1 MNVTELVAPPFLP
14 VTLAEVW
21 EHLRMDPEGSPA
33 STPLDTLLERN
44 IRTATAI
51 IQQRTNRSLISRRLC
66 ASFPAFPAEGY
77 GLDLPYP
84 PVREIRSVSYY
95 DSTNTLQAL
104 SSSAYYKVEDGS
116 KVELRIVSGY
126 AVTAFARPDAV
137 KVVYEAGFEPAG
149 GSPETQGVYAAN
161 VPAQLKDAILMQVEL
176 LSGNTS
182 PAEKTALRNAID
194 VACGSS
200 HIPVLS

>member
-1 MNVTELVAPPFLP
+1 MNVVELVAPEFLP

-66 ASFPAFPAEGY
+66 ASFPGFPAEGY

-84 PVREIRSVSYY
+84 PVREVRSVSYY
-95 DSTNTLQAL
+95 DSSNTLQAL
-104 SSSAYYKVEDGS
+104 PSSAFYPVAFGPKTEV
-116 KVELRIVSGY
+116 RIVSGY
-126 AVTAFARPDAV
+126 GVTAFDRPDAV
-137 KVVYEAGFEPAG
+137 KIVYEAGYEPAG
-149 GSPETQGVYAAN
+149 GSPATQGVYAAN
-161 VPAQLKDAILMQVEL
+161 VPSVLKDAILMQVEL

-182 PAEKTALRNAID
+182 PAEKAALRAAID
-194 VACGSS
+194 VCCGAP